1 MVVDILPPGE
11 GGEEQS
17 ADSSPSAAITNL
29 LLVRTAAL
37 FEMPATP
44 VGVPVSGK
52 ITLGLE

>member
-11 GGEEQS
+11 GVEEQS
-17 ADSSPSAAITNL
+17 ADSSPSAAIMNL
-29 LLVRTAAL
+29 FLVRTAAL
-37 FEMPATP
+37 SEMSASP